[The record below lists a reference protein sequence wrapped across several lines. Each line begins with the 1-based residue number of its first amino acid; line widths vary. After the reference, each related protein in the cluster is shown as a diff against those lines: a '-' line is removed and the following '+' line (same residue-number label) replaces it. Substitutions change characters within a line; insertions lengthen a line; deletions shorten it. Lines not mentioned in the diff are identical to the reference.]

1 MEEIISQLPKSR
13 VKIVSKNKTSHVLV
27 NGNSLKLMKNM
38 PEESIHLIITD
49 PPYNIGLDY
58 GDEYNDNKSKKEYYR
73 WCEEWLTECARIL
86 HKEGSFYLISYPEI
100 NARLLPFIE
109 DNLKLNFQR
118 WITWHY
124 PTNIGHSNKN
134 YTRSHRSI
142 LFFTKSRKYVFN
154 REKVL
159 QAYKNPEVGKIK
171 DKIRE
176 GSIGRAAYDYLENK
190 DVLEMQELEKLQ
202 ERYYDIQKINLL
214 KNVSKDRVGS
224 LKKGDKDHHPCQL
237 PLPLLERLVKVS
249 SKEKQILFDP
259 FAGTFTLAKIAS
271 DLERNSIGIEQNRYF
286 VKLGRERLE

>member
-1 MEEIISQLPKSR
+1 M
-13 VKIVSKNKTSHVLV
+13 
-27 NGNSLKLMKNM
+27 
-38 PEESIHLIITD
+38 
-49 PPYNIGLDY
+49 
-58 GDEYNDNKSKKEYYR
+58 
-73 WCEEWLTECARIL
+73 
-86 HKEGSFYLISYPEI
+86 
-100 NARLLPFIE
+100 
-109 DNLKLNFQR
+109 
-118 WITWHY
+118 
-124 PTNIGHSNKN
+124 
-134 YTRSHRSI
+134 
-142 LFFTKSRKYVFN
+142 
-154 REKVL
+154 L

>member
-118 WITWHY
+118 
-124 PTNIGHSNKN
+124 
-134 YTRSHRSI
+134 
-142 LFFTKSRKYVFN
+142 
-154 REKVL
+154 
-159 QAYKNPEVGKIK
+159 
-171 DKIRE
+171 
-176 GSIGRAAYDYLENK
+176 
-190 DVLEMQELEKLQ
+190 
-202 ERYYDIQKINLL
+202 
-214 KNVSKDRVGS
+214 
-224 LKKGDKDHHPCQL
+224 
-237 PLPLLERLVKVS
+237 
-249 SKEKQILFDP
+249 
-259 FAGTFTLAKIAS
+259 
-271 DLERNSIGIEQNRYF
+271 
-286 VKLGRERLE
+286 